1 MTETLGGEFHQV
13 VGEDVAEAILE
24 FARGVNA
31 ALVVVGV
38 SRRPHWQ
45 LSLREGVGARV
56 VRESGPI
63 DVHVVTHERAGQG
76 TLPQRSEVLSRN
88 RRVLAWVAALLGAV
102 VLTGVL
108 VALREIHE
116 LPIDIMMFM
125 ALTVGV
131 ALLGG
136 LWPAV
141 TAAVFGSLLLNWF
154 LTPPYYEWT
163 IADPQNA
170 FALVVFVLVAVGVAS
185 VVDLAA
191 RRTVQAARS
200 SAEAETLSALAG
212 SVLRGENTVLAIL
225 ERLRERFGMESV
237 TLLERR
243 DPHERWTTVEC
254 AGGRPCASPEE
265 GSSEVMISETL
276 ALALRGPVLEGG
288 DRRVLEAFAAQ
299 ATVVLERERLRSQA
313 AEARRLEEGE
323 AIRTALLA
331 AVSHDLRTPL
341 AAIKAGV
348 TSLRRHEVAFSAADQ
363 AELLATVGS
372 ATDSLERLIDNLLD
386 LSRLETDT
394 VRPVLR
400 PAALDEVVPRAVSSV
415 PAGSVVLD
423 VPETLPL
430 LTTDAGLLERVLAN
444 VVENAV
450 RYSPD
455 GVAVT
460 VSAAVARS
468 AVELRV
474 VDRGPGV
481 READKRSMF
490 RPFQRLGDGGPAGS
504 AGGSVGLG
512 LAVARGFVEALGG
525 SLTADD
531 TPGGGLT
538 MVLRLPLGAP

>member
-1 MTETLGGEFHQV
+1 
-13 VGEDVAEAILE
+13 
-24 FARGVNA
+24 
-31 ALVVVGV
+31 V
-38 SRRPHWQ
+38 SRRPRWQ

-76 TLPQRSEVLSRN
+76 TLPQRAEVLSRN
-88 RRVLAWVAALLGAV
+88 RRMLAWVVALLGPIA
-102 VLTGVL
+102 LTGAL

-116 LPIDIMMFM
+116 LPIDIMTFLS
-125 ALTVGV
+125 LTVGV
-131 ALLGG
+131 ALIGG

-141 TAAVFGSLLLNWF
+141 TVAVFGSLLLNWF

-170 FALVVFVLVAVGVAS
+170 FALLVFVLVAVGVAS

-191 RRTVQAARS
+191 RRTIQAARAG
-200 SAEAETLSALAG
+200 AEAETLSALAG

-237 TLLERR
+237 TLLERH
-243 DPHERWTTVEC
+243 DPHELWTTVEC

-265 GSSEVMISETL
+265 GSSEVMISDTL

-299 ATVVLERERLRSQA
+299 ATVVLERERLREQA
-313 AEARRLEEGE
+313 QEARRLEEGD

-348 TSLRRHEVAFSAADQ
+348 TSLSQDEVVFDPGDQ
-363 AELLATVGS
+363 AELLATVGQ

-394 VRPVLR
+394 VRPVTR

-415 PAGSVVLD
+415 PAESVQLD
-423 VPETLPL
+423 VPESLPL
-430 LTTDAGLLERVLAN
+430 LTTDAGLLERALAN
-444 VVENAV
+444 IVENAV
-450 RYSPD
+450 RYSPA
-455 GVAVT
+455 GVPVT
-460 VSAAVARS
+460 VSAAVVRS
-468 AVELRV
+468 EVEIRV
-474 VDRGPGV
+474 TDRGPGV
-481 READKRSMF
+481 NEADKGSMF
-490 RPFQRLGDGGPAGS
+490 RPFQRLGDGGSGSGAG

-525 SLTADD
+525 TLTADD

-538 MVLRLPLGAP
+538 MVLRLPLSAGAA